1 MDTTTHRRP
10 WHTTFAAIF
19 GVASFLTHAQ
29 TGILSNG
36 AACGCPEVAARDTV
50 WVSDNDG
57 NGVGTA
63 QWDCAHLYVLTEQVF
78 VNEGDTLRIDPGT
91 VVLGMEGEGRTEVD
105 NVTGFGAVRDVTYD
119 TYPGA
124 LVVARGGFLEADGTA
139 TCPIQFSFLGDPM
152 DGTTGLDVRG
162 KWGGIV
168 VCGEAQLNTLS
179 LEQTFATAPF
189 FTTGIGTGEDRAEGI
204 LDVSGQDRHV
214 YGGNAD
220 SINASAVLRHLSIR
234 HGSTNLGWNQFGNGN
249 ETDLLQLNAC
259 GAETVVE
266 HVECLSSADDG
277 LHVFGGMVELRHILS
292 AFHSEDAYECDQ
304 GWQGMAQFLV
314 GIQDTLLAQPTNPPG
329 NAFLFDVEGDDVE
342 EFNVDLGEE
351 PHTKPVVHNMTL
363 VTNGAPQAVSYHSLP
378 GGDWQNSIA
387 HGMSDAGAE
396 IQHYFSCDGYPA
408 MTQWQILRVRNWRFA
423 GSYEGEEGIELGR
436 YNGNYNNQAAFN
448 ELLADSTCTVETML
462 VDADFSIVDGQ
473 LVDGLDL
480 HPLSNAT
487 VSAHYMATDP
497 RLEAVPYHGAIA
509 VGEVPWFMATTYA
522 SSTGLFG
529 PEPELDVPGPGCM
542 YPSACNY
549 DALAV
554 EDDGSCDFNS
564 CAGCMYVLACNY
576 SPSALKDDGSCEWE
590 SCAGCTFPDAE
601 NYDPAAAWDNGTCT
615 FGPPVDSCPAD
626 INADGFIGTLD
637 LLDLLSG
644 YGDLCADD

>member
-1 MDTTTHRRP
+1 MAKAATFTAATRIQSTLRP
-10 WHTTFAAIF
+10 F
-19 GVASFLTHAQ
+19 S
-29 TGILSNG
+29 GI
-36 AACGCPEVAARDTV
+36 CRFDTV
-50 WVSDNDG
+50 APTS
-57 NGVGTA
+57 A
-63 QWDCAHLYVLTEQVF
+63 
-78 VNEGDTLRIDPGT
+78 
-91 VVLGMEGEGRTEVD
+91 
-105 NVTGFGAVRDVTYD
+105 
-119 TYPGA
+119 
-124 LVVARGGFLEADGTA
+124 
-139 TCPIQFSFLGDPM
+139 
-152 DGTTGLDVRG
+152 
-162 KWGGIV
+162 GI
-168 VCGEAQLNTLS
+168 
-179 LEQTFATAPF
+179 
-189 FTTGIGTGEDRAEGI
+189 
-204 LDVSGQDRHV
+204 
-214 YGGNAD
+214 
-220 SINASAVLRHLSIR
+220 
-234 HGSTNLGWNQFGNGN
+234 NLANGN

-259 GAETVVE
+259 GEETVVE

-314 GIQDTLLAQPTNPPG
+314 GIQDTLLAQPTNPP
-329 NAFLFDVEGDDVE
+329 AEAYLFDVEGDDVE
-342 EFNVDLGEE
+342 DFNVDLCEMPYTE
-351 PHTKPVVHNMTL
+351 PVVHNMTL
-363 VTNGAPQAVSYHSLP
+363 VTNGAPQALSYHSLP

-387 HGMSDAGAE
+387 HGMSDAGVE
-396 IQHYFSCDGYPA
+396 IQHFFSCDGYPA
-408 MTQWQILRVRNWRFA
+408 MTQWNILRVRNWRFSG
-423 GSYEGEEGIELGR
+423 GSDNQGGINLGR

-462 VDADFSIVDGQ
+462 VDAEFSIVDGQ

-497 RLEAVPYHGAIA
+497 RLDAVPYHGAIA

-615 FGPPVDSCPAD
+615 FWTACG
-626 INADGFIGTLD
+626 
-637 LLDLLSG
+637 LLSCRHQRRWIHRHLG
-644 YGDLCADD
+644 LARLALATATSAPTTDVTPGEIRPDRRLGVVPHTRCTHLTHPSAWGCSRRMCR